1 MKSASFLPLQADNNS
16 SVGRGCRRAATRED
30 ARPTKAISNR
40 KSKIVNF
47 HIMHK
52 ASKKTMP
59 ATKSTTPT
67 QQRLWLMYPPKL
79 IKKPFIWEVG
89 HKFKVVTNIRQA
101 SVTDEIG
108 IVCLELDGKRDEVK
122 AAIKWLEKQGVNVEP
137 VEIGVIAG

>member
-1 MKSASFLPLQADNNS
+1 MS
-16 SVGRGCRRAATRED
+16 
-30 ARPTKAISNR
+30 TK
-40 KSKIVNF
+40 
-47 HIMHK
+47 
-52 ASKKTMP
+52 KKLP

-108 IVCLELDGKRDEVK
+108 IVCLELDGARSEVGR
-122 AAIKWLEKQGVNVEP
+122 AITWLVNQGVNVEP

>member
-1 MKSASFLPLQADNNS
+1 MP
-16 SVGRGCRRAATRED
+16 
-30 ARPTKAISNR
+30 
-40 KSKIVNF
+40 
-47 HIMHK
+47 K
-52 ASKKTMP
+52 ASKKP
-59 ATKSTTPT
+59 AVATKSTTPT

-79 IKKPFIWEVG
+79 IKQPFIWEVG
-89 HKFKVVTNIRQA
+89 HKFKITTNIRQA